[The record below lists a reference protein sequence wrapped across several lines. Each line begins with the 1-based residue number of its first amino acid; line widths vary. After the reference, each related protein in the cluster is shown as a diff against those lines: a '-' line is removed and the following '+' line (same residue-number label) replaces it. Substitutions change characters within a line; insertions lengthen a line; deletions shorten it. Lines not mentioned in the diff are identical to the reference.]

1 MEKGI
6 LISIFMMFLAFVI
19 TGCSAEEAVAQSK
32 ESRITSP
39 NVNGSD
45 VYSLN
50 EGNREFAYDLY
61 HSVRHEEGNLFFSPY
76 SISIALAM
84 TYAGASGD
92 TEMQIKETMSFS
104 LPQDRLHPAFNVL
117 DQTLVQRGQEAK
129 AKDDQGFRL
138 NIVNAIWGQEGYEFL
153 IEYLDTLAMNYG
165 AGIWLLD
172 FVGDPEGSRNTINQ
186 WVSDQTEGRIDELIP
201 QGIIDSLTRL
211 VLTNAI
217 YFNAAWEYP
226 FDESWTKPGIFHTQ
240 AGEQV
245 EVPMMKKAKCFAYDS
260 GDGYQ
265 AVELPYSGRELS
277 MLILVPDGGRFDEF
291 ENSLDRDFVENVVD
305 RLDQKQIALWMPK
318 FEFED
323 RLRLADTL
331 SAMGMPAAFSMQAD
345 FSGMDGTKDLF
356 IMDVIHQAFVSVD
369 EAGTEAAAATAVVMP
384 LKSAQIEDPVELNID
399 RPFIFLI
406 RDKLTDTILFLG
418 RVADPR

>member
-6 LISIFMMFLAFVI
+6 LISIFLLFLAFII
-19 TGCSAEEAVAQSK
+19 TGCSAEQAVAQSK
-32 ESRITSP
+32 ESRITSTD
-39 NVNGSD
+39 VLGSD
-45 VYSLN
+45 VDSLN
-50 EGNREFAYDLY
+50 EGNHEFAYDLY
-61 HSVRHEEGNLFFSPY
+61 QSERHEEGNLFFSPY
-76 SISIALAM
+76 SISVALAM

-92 TEMQIKETMSFS
+92 TEMQIKETMNFS

-117 DQTLVQRGQEAK
+117 DQTLAQRGQEAK
-129 AKDDQGFRL
+129 GKDDQGFRL

-165 AGIWLLD
+165 AGIRLLD
-172 FVGDPEGSRNTINQ
+172 FVVDPEGSRYTINQ
-186 WVSDQTEGRIDELIP
+186 WVSEQTEGRIDELIP

-217 YFNAAWEYP
+217 YFNAAWEYT
-226 FDESWTKPGIFHTQ
+226 FDESWTEPGIFHTH
-240 AGEQV
+240 AGERV
-245 EVPMMKKAKCFAYDS
+245 EVPMMKQVKGFAYDS

-277 MLILVPDGGRFDEF
+277 MLILVPDGGKFDEF
-291 ENSLDRDFVENVVD
+291 ENLLDRDFVENVID
-305 RLDQKQIALWMPK
+305 RLEQKQVALWMPK
-318 FEFED
+318 FEVEN

-331 SAMGMPAAFSMQAD
+331 SAMGMPTAFSMQAD

-369 EAGTEAAAATAVVMP
+369 EAGTEAAAATAVVMT
-384 LKSAQIEDPVELNID
+384 LKSAPIEDPVELNID
-399 RPFIFLI
+399 RPFVFMI
-406 RDKLTDTILFLG
+406 RDKQTDTILFLG
-418 RVADPR
+418 RMLDPR